1 MKARVVWLIL
11 CGIWGSTW
19 LFIKLG
25 LADLPPLTFAGIRF
39 VLASLILSALILA
52 RGVRWPRTRRDWF
65 LIAIVGLLQFT
76 LNYGLVFWGEQY
88 IPSGL
93 AAVLQSTFPAFG
105 LVIAHLYLPH
115 ERITGAKAIGV
126 LFGVLGI
133 VIIFSNQLTI
143 AGHMALLGSIAL
155 VASAFFGSYSNVLV
169 KAYGTQ
175 IDPQVL
181 AAGQMIFGFPPLLI
195 VGIMTEGNPLR
206 FHWTTMAIVSLAYLV
221 IVGSVIA
228 FALYY
233 WLVRHMEVTKTMLI
247 ALVTPVVAVVLGMI
261 VLHERLNWRLFAGG
275 ACIIS
280 GIGLIVL
287 RNRQKTV
294 MSDKRQFVDT
304 QTRTEFQAQEQSKVR
319 RTVL

>member
-39 VLASLILSALILA
+39 LVASLILSALILA
-52 RGVRWPRTRRDWF
+52 RGVRWPRSRRDWY

-105 LVIAHLYLPH
+105 LVIAHLYLPY
-115 ERITGAKAIGV
+115 ERLTTRKVIGV
-126 LFGVLGI
+126 LMGVLG
-133 VIIFSNQLTI
+133 VAIIFSDQLTI
-143 AGHMALLGSIAL
+143 AGHLALLGSVAL
-155 VASAFFGSYSNVLV
+155 VASAFFGAYSNVLV
-169 KAYGTQ
+169 KAYAREV
-175 IDPQVL
+175 DPQVL

-195 VGIMTEGNPLR
+195 IGIATEGNPFR
-206 FHWTTMAIVSLAYLV
+206 FHWTMTAVISLAYLV
-221 IVGSVIA
+221 VVGSVIA

-247 ALVTPVVAVVLGMI
+247 ALVTPVVALLIGMI
-261 VLHERLNWRLFAGG
+261 VLHEKLNWRLFVGA

-294 MSDKRQFVDT
+294 STSEGEADLIPKP
-304 QTRTEFQAQEQSKVR
+304 
-319 RTVL
+319 

>member
-25 LADLPPLTFAGIRF
+25 LADLPPLTFAAIRF
-39 VLASLILSALILA
+39 VFASVILALLILA
-52 RGVRWPRTRRDWF
+52 RGVRWPRSRDQWI
-65 LIAIVGLLQFT
+65 LIAVVGLLQFT
-76 LNYGLVFWGEQY
+76 LNYGLVFWGEQH

-105 LVIAHLYLPH
+105 LVIAHFYLPY
-115 ERITGAKAIGV
+115 ERITTTKVFGV
-126 LFGVLGI
+126 LFGVLG
-133 VIIFSNQLTI
+133 VMIIFSDQLTI
-143 AGHMALLGSIAL
+143 AGHMALLGSVAL
-155 VASAFFGSYSNVLV
+155 VLSAFFGSYSNVLV

-175 IDPQVL
+175 IDPQVM
-181 AAGQMIFGFPPLLI
+181 AAGQMICGFPPLL
-195 VGIMTEGNPLR
+195 VLGIATEGNPFR
-206 FHWTTMAIVSLAYLV
+206 FHWTARAIISLAYLV

-247 ALVTPVVAVVLGMI
+247 ALVTPVVAVVLGMA
-261 VLHERLNWRLFAGG
+261 VLHEQLNWRLFAGA

-280 GIGLIVL
+280 GIGLIVW
-287 RNRQKTV
+287 RKRQKIV
-294 MSDKRQFVDT
+294 SMV
-304 QTRTEFQAQEQSKVR
+304 EEEPEIVPNA
-319 RTVL
+319 

>member
-11 CGIWGSTW
+11 CCIWGSTW

-39 VLASLILSALILA
+39 LVASLILSALILA
-52 RGVRWPRTRRDWF
+52 RGVRWPRSRRDWY

-105 LVIAHLYLPH
+105 LVIAHLYLPY
-115 ERITGAKAIGV
+115 ERLTTRKV
-126 LFGVLGI
+126 FGVLMG
-133 VIIFSNQLTI
+133 VVGVAIIFSDQLTI
-143 AGHMALLGSIAL
+143 AGHLALLGSVAL
-155 VASAFFGSYSNVLV
+155 VASAFFGAYSNVLV
-169 KAYGTQ
+169 KAYARE

-195 VGIMTEGNPLR
+195 IGIVTEGNPFR
-206 FHWTTMAIVSLAYLV
+206 FHWTMTAVISLAYLV
-221 IVGSVIA
+221 VVGSVIA

-247 ALVTPVVAVVLGMI
+247 ALVTPVVAVLLGMI
-261 VLHERLNWRLFAGG
+261 VLHEKLNWRLFVGA

-294 MSDKRQFVDT
+294 STSEGEADLIPKP
-304 QTRTEFQAQEQSKVR
+304 
-319 RTVL
+319 

>member
-25 LADLPPLTFAGIRF
+25 LADLPPFTFAGIRF
-39 VLASLILSALILA
+39 VFASLILILLITA
-52 RGVRWPRTRRDWF
+52 RGVRWPRRRNDWL
-65 LIAIVGLLQFT
+65 LIAVVGFLQFS
-76 LNYGLVFWGEQY
+76 LNYGLVFWGEAR

-105 LVIAHLYLPH
+105 LVIAHFYLPH
-115 ERITGAKAIGV
+115 ERMTPMRVIGV
-126 LFGVLGI
+126 LLGVLG
-133 VIIFSNQLTI
+133 VGVIFSDQLTI
-143 AGHMALLGSIAL
+143 AGHMALLGSVAL
-155 VASAFFGSYSNVLV
+155 VLSALFGSYSNVLV

-175 IDPQVL
+175 IDPLVL
-181 AAGQMIFGFPPLLI
+181 AAGQMVCGFPPLLI
-195 VGIMTEGNPLR
+195 LGIATEGNPFR
-206 FHWTTMAIVSLAYLV
+206 FHWTPMAVLSLAYLV

-233 WLVRHMEVTKTMLI
+233 WLVRRMDVTNTMMI

-261 VLHERLNWRLFAGG
+261 VLDERLNWRLFVGA

-280 GIGLIVL
+280 GIGMIVL
-287 RNRQKTV
+287 RKRRKAV
-294 MSDKRQFVDT
+294 AIDEEEPELMS
-304 QTRTEFQAQEQSKVR
+304 AG
-319 RTVL
+319 

>member
-1 MKARVVWLIL
+1 MKARIVWLIL

-25 LADLPPLTFAGIRF
+25 LADLPPLTFAAIRF
-39 VLASLILSALILA
+39 VFASVILALLILA
-52 RGVRWPRTRRDWF
+52 RGVRWPRSRDQWI
-65 LIAIVGLLQFT
+65 LIAVVGLLQFT
-76 LNYGLVFWGEQY
+76 LNYGLVFWGEQH

-105 LVIAHLYLPH
+105 LVIAHFYLPY
-115 ERITGAKAIGV
+115 ERITTTKVLGV
-126 LFGVLGI
+126 LFGVLG
-133 VIIFSNQLTI
+133 VMIIFSDQLTI

-155 VASAFFGSYSNVLV
+155 VFSAFFGSYSNVLV

-175 IDPQVL
+175 IDPQVM
-181 AAGQMIFGFPPLLI
+181 AAGQMICGFPPLL
-195 VGIMTEGNPLR
+195 VLGIATEGNPFR
-206 FHWTTMAIVSLAYLV
+206 FHWTARAIISLAYLV

-247 ALVTPVVAVVLGMI
+247 ALVTPVVAVVLGMA
-261 VLHERLNWRLFAGG
+261 VLQEQLNWRLFAGA

-287 RNRQKTV
+287 RKRQKIV
-294 MSDKRQFVDT
+294 SMV
-304 QTRTEFQAQEQSKVR
+304 EEEPEIVPNA
-319 RTVL
+319 